1 MVETS
6 LDKEASQWLK
16 KELTAQDEILIM
28 NDFNSAQINRIDG
41 LKAATHKAQLS
52 QERPVTTIDDLSP
65 DQQMMHRRNFATRS
79 IQGKIEGF
87 RDFDKM
93 SKEANSD
100 QAYLR
105 DETFRTAEFKHD
117 DLAQKNRAGT

>member
-1 MVETS
+1 M
-6 LDKEASQWLK
+6 
-16 KELTAQDEILIM
+16 
-28 NDFNSAQINRIDG
+28 
-41 LKAATHKAQLS
+41 
-52 QERPVTTIDDLSP
+52 SP
-65 DQQMMHRRNFATRS
+65 DQQLMSRRHFATRS
-79 IQGKIEGF
+79 IQGQIEGF

-117 DLAQKNRAGT
+117 ELAQKNRAGSQREIASVDVRVG